1 MEPRDAYRR
10 PEVIKC
16 LDARML
22 GAFVC
27 TSRSARR
34 AARECDAWQA
44 VARRI
49 HERPAYFGGE
59 PGSSEH
65 LKFLEKLHC
74 APEYYGTED
83 GSDNHKVFM
92 VSFLYKHAR
101 YLWTLDG
108 DTHNPIVGPNGWAE
122 DIRVRDC
129 RPLHSMEILRDHPY
143 LLLVGRRRLTVDD
156 TDTDER
162 TAFSDTETETQSDV
176 GDSSSDG
183 SGDDDSDGDEDS
195 DDGDSSIDA
204 ILAEAV
210 QRLRS

>member
-1 MEPRDAYRR
+1 MEPRDAFRHH
-10 PEVIKC
+10 EVIGF

-22 GAFVC
+22 GAFVS
-27 TSRSARR
+27 TSRSAKT
-34 AARECDAWQA
+34 AARECDAWRA
-44 VARRI
+44 IARRM

-101 YLWTLDG
+101 YLYTLDG
-108 DTHNPIVGPNGWAE
+108 DTHNPIIGPNGWAE

-162 TAFSDTETETQSDV
+162 TALSDTETETQSDV

-183 SGDDDSDGDEDS
+183 SGDDSSSDGFNDEAAARF
-195 DDGDSSIDA
+195 G
-204 ILAEAV
+204 LMRV
-210 QRLRS
+210 N

>member
-27 TSRSARR
+27 TSRSARQ

-44 VARRI
+44 IARRM

-74 APEYYGTED
+74 APEYYGTEE

-101 YLWTLDG
+101 YLYTLDG
-108 DTHNPIVGPNGWAE
+108 DTHNPIIGPNGWAE

-156 TDTDER
+156 DDSNWLDPELDAQTDG
-162 TAFSDTETETQSDV
+162 

-183 SGDDDSDGDEDS
+183 SGDDSSSDGFNDEAAARF
-195 DDGDSSIDA
+195 G
-204 ILAEAV
+204 LMRV
-210 QRLRS
+210 N